1 MSAATNATTPLPSAG
16 VGDEIV
22 PGYEVVRLL
31 RRGSRLDTYDVYS
44 QERSCRCVLK
54 VIRADRQDEDHCRD
68 ALLREG
74 TLLRDL
80 THPHLLRAY
89 EVFEHPRTAIVLE
102 TLTGDTLAALIE
114 DAALSPLDTALLGA
128 QLASALGYLHR
139 HGWLH
144 LDVKPSNVV
153 VQGGRAILLDLSVAS
168 RPGDGR
174 PHAGTVGYLAPE
186 QVSGRG
192 LSSASDVFGLA
203 VTMGEA
209 LTGLPAL
216 REPGWLRAGAAASTP
231 TRAFRRRLARTPEP
245 LTGLILASLDADPA
259 QRPPMSDVRT
269 ALSQYAAE
277 GGR

>member
-1 MSAATNATTPLPSAG
+1 MTAESTAKTPLAPGIAG
-16 VGDEIV
+16 EEIV

-44 QERSCRCVLK
+44 QERYCRCVLK
-54 VIRADRQDEDHCRD
+54 VLTADRQAEDRCRD
-68 ALLREG
+68 ALIREG
-74 TLLRDL
+74 NLLRDL

-89 EVFEHPRTAIVLE
+89 EVVEAPRTAIVLE

-114 DAALSPLDTALLGA
+114 DAPLSPLDTALLGS

-153 VQGGRAILLDLSVAS
+153 VQSGRAILLDLSVAS

-192 LSSASDVFGLA
+192 LSPSADVFGLA

-209 LTGLPAL
+209 LTGQLPMEDPSW
-216 REPGWLRAGAAASTP
+216 RRSSRTASTP
-231 TRAFRRRLARTPEP
+231 TRSFRRRLAKTPEP
-245 LTGLILASLDADPA
+245 LAGLILASLEADPA
-259 QRPPMSDVRT
+259 QRPTMSDART
-269 ALSQYAAE
+269 ALSRYAADS
-277 GGR
+277 GR

>member
-1 MSAATNATTPLPSAG
+1 MSAATSATTPLPSAG

-44 QERSCRCVLK
+44 HERFCRCVLK
-54 VIRADRQDEDHCRD
+54 VLRADRQDEDHCRD
-68 ALLREG
+68 ALVREG

-114 DAALSPLDTALLGA
+114 DAALSPLDTALLGS

-209 LTGLPAL
+209 LTGLPPL
-216 REPGWLRAGAAASTP
+216 HEPGWRRAGVAASRP
-231 TRAFRRRLARTPEP
+231 TRSFRRRLARTPEP
-245 LTGLILASLDADPA
+245 LAGLILASLDADPA

-269 ALSQYAAE
+269 ALSQYAADR
-277 GGR
+277 GR